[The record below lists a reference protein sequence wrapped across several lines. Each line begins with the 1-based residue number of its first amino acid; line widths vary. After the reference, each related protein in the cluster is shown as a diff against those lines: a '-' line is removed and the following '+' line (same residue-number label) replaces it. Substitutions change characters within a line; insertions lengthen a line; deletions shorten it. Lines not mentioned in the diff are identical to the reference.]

1 MGLDDTGHKVVLMGL
16 MGSGKTTVGHGL
28 ATRLGW
34 PFHDSDD
41 DLARVTG
48 VTARQLVARDGAV
61 VLHAIEAAVL
71 LWRLRQPG
79 DSVIAAAASTVERA
93 SCRGALGGPNAM
105 ACWLRVGPA
114 TLAGRFEAGVH
125 RPRYGPDRLRSM
137 VDQAARREALLRS
150 FRPLILDAETQ
161 PATAVVATLADAVR
175 DRWPS
180 AP

>member
-1 MGLDDTGHKVVLMGL
+1 MGLEDAGHKVVLMGL
-16 MGSGKTTVGHGL
+16 MGAGKTTVGRRL
-28 ATRLGW
+28 AARLGW

-48 VTARQLVARDGAV
+48 FTARQLVARDGAEA
-61 VLHAIEAAVL
+61 LHFIEAAVL
-71 LWRLRQPG
+71 LRRLAQPG
-79 DSVIAAAASTVERA
+79 DSVIAAAASTVEHAACRRA
-93 SCRGALGGPNAM
+93 LSGPSVM

-114 TLAGRFEAGVH
+114 TLARRFEAGVH

-137 VDQAARREALLRS
+137 ADQAARREALLRS
-150 FRPLILDAETQ
+150 FRPLIADGETG